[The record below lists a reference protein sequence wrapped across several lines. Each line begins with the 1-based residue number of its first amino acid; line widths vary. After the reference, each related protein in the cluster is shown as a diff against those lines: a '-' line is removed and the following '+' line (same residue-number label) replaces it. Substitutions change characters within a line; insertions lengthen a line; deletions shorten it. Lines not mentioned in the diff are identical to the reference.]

1 MIKRNDNIDFFRG
14 VAAVW
19 IIFIH
24 TCFWNGSMYVPTWLQ
39 SLSLIIDVPLFVFI
53 SGMAFNF
60 SNNFFKTIKSLCKIW
75 FK

>member
-24 TCFWNGSMYVPTWLQ
+24 T
-39 SLSLIIDVPLFVFI
+39 
-53 SGMAFNF
+53 
-60 SNNFFKTIKSLCKIW
+60 FFGVVQCMFLLGYNLYR
-75 FK
+75 